1 MLLENVRTELELTE
15 RHLLVLKKVIEEAPI
30 GILKLAEVTGMQN
43 HKVRYSLRILE
54 QANLIKPS
62 SQVRYLEMQ
71 FPNSCR
77 TLNAS
82 LEKSMTKCPGSGKSK
97 LPSRNKGFCVQG
109 IFFGMPFFNLF
120 REFRGF
126 GDFL

>member
-43 HKVRYSLRILE
+43 HKVRYSLRVLE

-62 SQVRYLEMQ
+62 SQGAVPGDAVPKFLQEFEHELEGI
-71 FPNSCR
+71 NNKVSR
-77 TLNAS
+77 LREIEAS
-82 LEKSMTKCPGSGKSK
+82 ISK
-97 LPSRNKGFCVQG
+97 
-109 IFFGMPFFNLF
+109 
-120 REFRGF
+120 
-126 GDFL
+126 